1 MSNPRYASH
10 WIALGGLLI
19 LITVILLP
27 GLSVWRIIVASPLIL
42 FLVTGLRPRP
52 RWGGWVAVAMI
63 PYLCVAIGE
72 AIVDPENR
80 LTYTVI
86 VGSTLLVFAAS
97 MIFVRATGASLRR

>member
-1 MSNPRYASH
+1 MTDQRHASH

-42 FLVTGLRPRP
+42 FLVTGVRPRP

-72 AIVDPENR
+72 AIVDPDNR
-80 LTYTVI
+80 LTYTLI